1 MFALRDFGAGSKEAV
16 LALADGFN
24 DDSTLF
30 RYVLPSSPARSLFTF
45 HMYNPNLNPN
55 PSPNPH
61 DLSLSRLALPIY
73 FSCWAMY

>member
-30 RYVLPSSPARSLFTF
+30 RYVSNFRVHPKLLP
-45 HMYNPNLNPN
+45 NPNHPIR
-55 PSPNPH
+55 H
-61 DLSLSRLALPIY
+61 DSYQSLLVGHLA
-73 FSCWAMY
+73 SVVTDQTVTR

>member
-30 RYVLPSSPARSLFTF
+30 RYVPIPRSMSYIPQTPILF
-45 HMYNPNLNPN
+45 
-55 PSPNPH
+55 
-61 DLSLSRLALPIY
+61 
-73 FSCWAMY
+73 